1 MQNGISSG
9 FQGICIPERQIE
21 GIHWHVGPKK
31 QYLNQMNHTDQ
42 IIRATATKAP
52 FRFVLV
58 DLTQTANEIGQ
69 KHSARANTLSLLAES
84 SIASILLS
92 SGLKYAGSVSLH
104 VDFSGDLSFVQSDS
118 TPMGLVRAMIPFE
131 EIQKAGDYE
140 LLLSPQ
146 RLKVRKLGEHAQLM
160 QESIV
165 EAASTSMSQNLAAF
179 LMQSEQVR
187 SGAGIRCKVHSS
199 EDNKLDFAVG
209 FLVEAFPGAEDRHL
223 EILDMVIRDLP
234 PFENFLAADGKFQ
247 LKALLDALSG
257 PFETEIVR
265 EITPQ
270 AYCPCNRGRT
280 LESLASLPRQE
291 LENLLEEEADIE
303 ITCDFCR
310 TAYWI
315 SPADIRDLLNG
326 KDG

>member
-1 MQNGISSG
+1 MTN
-9 FQGICIPERQIE
+9 
-21 GIHWHVGPKK
+21 
-31 QYLNQMNHTDQ
+31 TDL
-42 IIRATATKAP
+42 ILRATATKAP

-58 DLTQTANEIGQ
+58 DLTQTTNEIGK
-69 KHSARANTLSLLAES
+69 KHSARANTLSLLAET

-92 SGLKYAGSVSLH
+92 SGLKHAGSVSLH
-104 VDFSGDLSFVQSDS
+104 VDFSGDLSYVQADS
-118 TPMGLVRAMIPFE
+118 TPMGLVRAMIPFD
-131 EIQKAGDYE
+131 EIQKAGDFE

-146 RLKVRKLGEHAQLM
+146 RLKVRRLGEKAQLI

-179 LMQSEQVR
+179 LMQSDQTR
-187 SGAGIRCKVHSS
+187 SGTGIRCKVHAS
-199 EDNKLDFAVG
+199 EDSHLDFAVG
-209 FLVEAFPGAEDRHL
+209 FLVEAFPGAEDHHL

-234 PFENFLAADGKFQ
+234 PLETFATPGQPFQ
-247 LKALLDALSG
+247 LKALLDTLAG

-265 EITPQ
+265 EIVPQ
-270 AYCPCNRGRT
+270 AYCPCSRTRT
-280 LESLASLPRQE
+280 LESLATLPRKE

-315 SPADIRDLLNG
+315 SPTDIRDLLQKRG
-326 KDG
+326 G

>member
-1 MQNGISSG
+1 MT
-9 FQGICIPERQIE
+9 
-21 GIHWHVGPKK
+21 
-31 QYLNQMNHTDQ
+31 NHDQ
-42 IIRATATKAP
+42 IIRATGTKAP

-58 DLTQTANEIGQ
+58 DLTHTANEIGK

-84 SIASILLS
+84 SIASILLA
-92 SGLKYAGSVSLH
+92 SGLKYAGSVSFH
-104 VDFSGDLSFVQSDS
+104 VDFSGDVSFVQADS
-118 TPMGLVRAMIPFE
+118 TPMGLVRAMIPFD

-146 RLKVRKLGEHAQLM
+146 RLKVRKLGEKAQLM

-179 LMQSEQVR
+179 MLQSEQVR
-187 SGAGIRCKVHSS
+187 SGTGIRCKIHET

-209 FLVEAFPGAEDRHL
+209 FLVEAFPDAEERHL

-234 PFENFLAADGKFQ
+234 PFESFISSDGQFQ
-247 LKALLDALSG
+247 LKGLLDALAG

-265 EITPQ
+265 EIVPQ
-270 AYCPCNRGRT
+270 AYCPCSRGRT
-280 LESLASLPRQE
+280 LESLGSLPRQE
-291 LENLLEEEADIE
+291 IENLLEEEADIE

-310 TAYWI
+310 SAYWI
-315 SPADIRDLLNG
+315 TPADLRDLLG
-326 KDG
+326 GRDG

>member
-1 MQNGISSG
+1 MTG
-9 FQGICIPERQIE
+9 
-21 GIHWHVGPKK
+21 
-31 QYLNQMNHTDQ
+31 TDL
-42 IIRATATKAP
+42 ILRATATKAP

-58 DLTQTANEIGQ
+58 DLTHTANEIGK
-69 KHSARANTLSLLAES
+69 KHDARANTLSLLAET

-104 VDFSGDLSFVQSDS
+104 VDYSGDLSYVQADS
-118 TPMGLVRAMIPFE
+118 TPMGLVRAMIPYD

-146 RLKVRKLGEHAQLM
+146 RLKVRRLGEKAQII
-160 QESIV
+160 QESVV

-179 LMQSEQVR
+179 LLQSDQTR
-187 SGAGIRCKVHSS
+187 SGTGIQSRVHDK
-199 EDNKLDFAVG
+199 EDTKLDYAIG

-234 PFENFLAADGKFQ
+234 HFDNFMGPDGFN
-247 LKALLDALSG
+247 LKGLLDALAG

-265 EITPQ
+265 EIIPA
-270 AYCPCNRGRT
+270 AYCPCSKVRT
-280 LESLASLPRQE
+280 LDSLASLPRAE
-291 LENLLEEEADIE
+291 LENLLEEAQDLE

-310 TAYWI
+310 AAYWI
-315 SPADIRDLLNG
+315 SPDDLRDLLNRG
-326 KDG
+326 S